1 LARQYQMTMYE
12 ILAQFYLGHVLSAR
26 GDLAGALR
34 LVEGAEARAGRY
46 VSPLN
51 LRELVGYRVLL
62 WLRQGNLAAAAAWA
76 AQDQRTT
83 DPQRPRFTAYDND
96 RFALA
101 RTQMAQ
107 GRWEEAEAAVARL
120 YADAEG
126 SGHGRF
132 ALWALVL
139 RALVL
144 RGKGESSA
152 ALEVLGRALGQAEGE
167 GYVRVFADE
176 GEP

>member
-46 VSPLN
+46 ISPLN

-62 WLRQGNLAAAAAWA
+62 WLRQGNLAAAVAWA
-76 AQDQRTT
+76 ENDGITADTER
-83 DPQRPRFTAYDND
+83 PQLTAYDND

-101 RTQMAQ
+101 LTLMAQ
-107 GRWEEAEAAVARL
+107 ERWDAA
-120 YADAEG
+120 
-126 SGHGRF
+126 HT
-132 ALWALVL
+132 LV
-139 RALVL
+139 
-144 RGKGESSA
+144 
-152 ALEVLGRALGQAEGE
+152 
-167 GYVRVFADE
+167 
-176 GEP
+176 